1 MVTAEN
7 AVRRTAPE
15 NNASDVTIR
24 GSFRSTRRLPRI
36 VYAAKETAA
45 RSEKPQPVRS
55 RPPLTAKPR
64 LKVTRATPAKAP
76 MIPTARAQVTRS
88 LRKITENKAMS
99 MMLVDTST
107 AFTEAGI
114 RESALKVSTW

>member
-1 MVTAEN
+1 M
-7 AVRRTAPE
+7 
-15 NNASDVTIR
+15 
-24 GSFRSTRRLPRI
+24 

-55 RPPLTAKPR
+55 RPPLIAKPR
-64 LKVTRATPAKAP
+64 LKVTRATPAKAADNP
-76 MIPTARAQVTRS
+76 DRPCPAHPLPQEDQRRT
-88 LRKITENKAMS
+88 KAMS